1 MIKKILTSLLALTM
15 LCVALFC
22 TFSVVKGFAD
32 NALSLSAKSP
42 TAHEPSVGEPAP
54 SESVLTF
61 TELSDYVAHLVSQSN
76 LSAEVAAL
84 QSNDSGVIQYFSPD
98 NLPEDFQIDTIT
110 IDEAGTSF
118 SFSRRN
124 ASITINVEDAS
135 TLAMYNNAF
144 SRTYNRLP
152 ASTNHVLYAYNLAR
166 AIGATA
172 QGAPNNGEP
181 TVNTRYVGDVF
192 ANIPSINPNAPTKVG
207 TQTVYINSSG
217 LTCYEYM
224 PVGVGIGGG
233 DVIAA
238 NSFELVSH
246 IVNTSNSDQ

>member
-15 LCVALFC
+15 LCAALFC

-124 ASITINVEDAS
+124 ASITINAEDAS
-135 TLAMYNNAF
+135 TLAMYNTVF

-152 ASTNHVLYAYNLAR
+152 ASTNHVLYAYNLAL
-166 AIGATA
+166 AIGATM
-172 QGAPNNGEP
+172 QGDSNGEP
-181 TVNTRYVGDVF
+181 SLNTRYVGDVY
-192 ANIPSINPNAPTKVG
+192 ANIPSINPNSPTKVG
-207 TQTVYINSSG
+207 TQIVYINSDG
-217 LTCYEYM
+217 FTRYEYI
-224 PVGVGIGGG
+224 PVGVAIGGE
-233 DVIAA
+233 VLAV
-238 NSFELVSH
+238 NSFELVRHTLSL
-246 IVNTSNSDQ
+246 SNLDQ